1 MDLFD
6 PFCAALRE
14 FLFPLCVIAI
24 VLATLW
30 GLNWLLLRRHREMG
44 EDRRFS
50 RRLTMLVLLTV
61 GIVVILLVF
70 PIPEERRT
78 QLVTLVGLILSAT
91 IALASTTFVA
101 NAMAGLMLRTLQS
114 FRPGDFVRIGEH
126 FGRVTERGLFHT
138 EIQTEDRDLVT
149 LPNLYLVSN
158 PVKVVRY
165 SGTIVSATVALGYDL
180 HHQQVRALLLE
191 AAGAAGLDEPYVQI
205 LDLGD
210 YSVTY
215 LIAGML
221 TEVKQL
227 LAARSNLRSQVLDKL
242 HGSGIEIASPALMIQ
257 RRLETGGRILPPDT
271 VAVSEPTTA
280 AADQVP
286 QELIFDKAEEAER
299 LEQLRITHD
308 QLVAEIEELKQ
319 SLDKSD
325 PANRSRLE
333 NDIANRRER
342 AEAIAR
348 KLESTER

>member
-1 MDLFD
+1 MDPFD
-6 PFCAALRE
+6 QFCAALPE

-24 VLATLW
+24 VLGTLW
-30 GLNWLLLRRHREMG
+30 GVNWFLLRRHREMG
-44 EDRRFS
+44 EGRRFS
-50 RRLTMLVLLTV
+50 RRIVMLVLLVV
-61 GIVVILLVF
+61 GTVVILLVF
-70 PIPEERRT
+70 PIPENSRG
-78 QLVTLVGLILSAT
+78 QLVTLLGLILSAT

-138 EIQTEDRDLVT
+138 EIQTEDRDLMT

-165 SGTIVSATVALGYDL
+165 SGTIVSATVSLGYDL
-180 HHQQVRALLLE
+180 HHQQVRSVLLE
-191 AAGAAGLDEPYVQI
+191 AAGDAGLDEPYVQI

-210 YSVTY
+210 YAVTY

-242 HGSGIEIASPALMIQ
+242 HGSGIEIASPALMTQ
-257 RRLETGGRILPPDT
+257 RRLKTGEQILPPDT
-271 VAVSEPTTA
+271 ASVSEPTTVA
-280 AADQVP
+280 TDQVP

-299 LEQLRITHD
+299 LEQLRIAHD

-319 SLDKSD
+319 SLEKSE
-325 PANRSRLE
+325 PADRTRLE
-333 NDIANRRER
+333 NELASRRER

-348 KLESTER
+348 KLESAEG

>member
-1 MDLFD
+1 MDPFD
-6 PFCAALRE
+6 QFCAALPE
-14 FLFPLCVIAI
+14 FLLPLCAIAI
-24 VLATLW
+24 VVATLW
-30 GLNWLLLRRHREMG
+30 GANWLLLRRHREMG

-50 RRLTMLVLLTV
+50 RRIVML
-61 GIVVILLVF
+61 ILLVVGTVAILLMF
-70 PIPEERRT
+70 PIPEDRRG

-101 NAMAGLMLRTLQS
+101 NAMAGLMLRTLRS

-138 EIQTEDRDLVT
+138 EIQTEDRDLTT

-165 SGTIVSATVALGYDL
+165 SGTIVSATVSLGYDL
-180 HHQQVRALLLE
+180 HQQQVRSLLLE
-191 AAGAAGLDEPYVQI
+191 AARDAGLDEPYVQI

-227 LAARSNLRSQVLDKL
+227 LTARSNLRSQVLDKL
-242 HGSGIEIASPALMIQ
+242 HGSGIEIASPAIMAQ
-257 RRLETGGRILPPDT
+257 RRLETGERILPPDT
-271 VAVSEPTTA
+271 VSVSEPAA

-308 QLVAEIEELKQ
+308 ELVAELEELKQ

-325 PANRSRLE
+325 QADRARLE
-333 NDIANRRER
+333 SEIANRRAR
-342 AEAIAR
+342 SEAIAR
-348 KLESTER
+348 QLENAEG